1 MSKQNL
7 EKVLMRE
14 LEVLNDEID
23 RKIIRGLSYTKE
35 AKRHKFILNRL
46 SDIRRAQTGQ
56 GWFSHSLSTFS
67 II

>member
-7 EKVLMRE
+7 EKVLIRE

-23 RKIIRGLSYTKE
+23 KKIIRGLSYTKE

-46 SDIRRAQTGQ
+46 SDIRRAQTGS
-56 GWFSHSLSTFS
+56 GWFSRSFSTFS